1 VALTVGEL
9 NAVLSVDDRAVDP
22 ALRRAE
28 NAIRDA
34 GRQMGDDA
42 ERAGEQ
48 AGEELGDG
56 VVRGADGRLR
66 DARGRFVAAG
76 RRAGEAVGDGLE
88 DEVAEG
94 ADQAVDEAESGL
106 TRLQTVALAAG
117 AGAGFVLMEAF
128 SQALEQSKITAT
140 LGAQLGATGPEA
152 QRYGQ
157 IAGEL
162 YTSAIVADFQE
173 AADTIR
179 AVMNAG
185 LAPPDA
191 TNAQLKS
198 ISVNVA
204 DLAKVL
210 GIEVGEAANAAG
222 IMVRNGLAKNS
233 QQAIDMLVQASN
245 RGANRFGD
253 LGETITQSAD
263 NLSHFGLTGQQAL
276 GVMIQGLDAGA
287 PSAEVFAGAL
297 EEMAANAGDGAELFD
312 SLGFNGKK
320 MAQDLAGGGPEAAA
334 ALDQLMDKLRGM
346 KDPTERSAAMVE
358 LFGEEAV
365 AMQDALLSVDPSEAA
380 SKLGDF
386 SGAADKAGKTLHDSA
401 GARVEQ
407 FKRKAMQTLVD
418 FLGTRVIPMVE
429 KAFGYIK
436 EHSTAFKIAGLA
448 ITAVLVPALVLMGVT
463 AMTAAGRVVWGW
475 ITAGAAAVKG
485 AAIQIGAAL
494 RTAGA
499 WVMMQLRAV
508 GAFLAMAASA
518 TANALRV
525 AAAWVAA
532 GVRMTV
538 TFLASVLRVAAVTV
552 AQFAMM
558 AARAVAWAATMAAQ
572 WLIAMGPI
580 GWVIAAVVGLVA
592 LIIANWDTVKEWTGQ
607 IWDWVMAK
615 IRGAVDSI
623 LAAVQ
628 FMQQI
633 PGWVADWFGDAKDWA
648 VRKFTELVTW
658 LGGLPGRASSAISGL
673 GSAVTARAN
682 AAWQSFRDA
691 SVKKALAFITWVKG
705 LPGRIASGIGS
716 LSDLLVSK
724 GRNVVQGLWNG
735 ISSMGGWIKSQLI
748 SWAKSV
754 IPGPIAKALGIAS
767 PSKVT
772 KAQGKWIAKGLV
784 VGLTGSA
791 KQVRAASKK
800 LADIIRTSL
809 NPGKKRSKALGRISS
824 GTKQLMALATREA
837 RLADRLRTATK
848 RLADQI
854 KARDKL
860 AADVKKGVLE
870 SANITQQDTGGWP
883 QTAETILAGL
893 KQDKAA
899 AEAFAKN
906 LTTLKTKG
914 VSKDLIA
921 QIAAA
926 GVEQGSSAAAAL
938 ANANSDQIK
947 AINKEQAAL
956 VAVAGKA
963 GDAAGNAMYGAGIAA
978 GKGLVRGLKM
988 QQKVIEKQ
996 MLRIAEG
1003 MSKAIRKA
1011 LGIKSPSR
1019 VMAQVGAY
1027 TAEGLRQGIEG
1038 GRRAVNRSMASL
1050 VETPAPGSW
1059 DMASGRARAAAS
1071 QRVVLELRSSGRAED
1086 DYLMGRVRRGIRKVG
1101 GPDATFALTG
1111 RRTR

>member
-9 NAVLSVDDRAVDP
+9 NAILSVDDRAVDP

-48 AGEELGDG
+48 AGEGLGDG
-56 VVRGADGRLR
+56 VVRGVDGRLR

-117 AGAGFVLMEAF
+117 VGAGALLMEGMT
-128 SQALEQSKITAT
+128 QALEQSKITAT
-140 LGAQLGATGPEA
+140 LGAQLGATGAEA

-162 YTSAIVADFQE
+162 YTSAIVEDFQE

-185 LAPPDA
+185 LAPPEA
-191 TNAQLKS
+191 TNAQLRS
-198 ISVNVA
+198 ISVHVA
-204 DLAKVL
+204 DLAKIL
-210 GIEVGEAANAAG
+210 QIDVGEAANAAG
-222 IMVRNGLAKNS
+222 IMVRNGLAKNGRE
-233 QQAIDMLVQASN
+233 AIDMLVQASN
-245 RGANRFGD
+245 KGANRFGD
-253 LGETITQSAD
+253 LGETITESAD

-312 SLGFNGKK
+312 ELGFNGKK
-320 MAQDLAGGGPEAAA
+320 MAKDLAGGGPEAAA

-365 AMQDALLSVDPSEAA
+365 AMQDALLSVDPSAAA

-407 FKRKAMQTLVD
+407 FKRQAMQGLVD
-418 FLGTRVIPMVE
+418 FLGNRVIPMVE
-429 KAFGYIK
+429 KAFGFIA

-463 AMTAAGRVVWGW
+463 AMTAAGRVMWGW
-475 ITAGAAAVKG
+475 VTSGAAAVKG
-485 AAIQIGAAL
+485 AAIQVGAAM

-499 WVMMQLRAV
+499 WVAMQLRAV

-538 TFLASVLRVAAVTV
+538 TFLATVLRVAAVTV
-552 AQFAMM
+552 GQFALM
-558 AARAVAWAATMAAQ
+558 AARAVAWAAVMAAQ
-572 WLIAMGPI
+572 WLVAMGPV
-580 GWVIAAVVGLVA
+580 GWVIATIVGLTA
-592 LIIANWDTVKEWTGQ
+592 LIIANWDSVKKYTQAAWKWV
-607 IWDWVMAK
+607 WDKVK
-615 IRGAVDSI
+615 GAVRGVVTAVMM
-623 LAAVQ
+623 LAQV
-628 FMQQI
+628 
-633 PGWVADWFGDAKDWA
+633 PGLVLGYFSRMKDAA
-648 VRKFTELVTW
+648 VRKAGELVTW
-658 LGGLPGRASSAISGL
+658 MRGWPASISRAVGSLGG
-673 GSAVTARAN
+673 
-682 AAWQSFRDA
+682 
-691 SVKKALAFITWVKG
+691 
-705 LPGRIASGIGS
+705 
-716 LSDLLVSK
+716 LLVSK
-724 GRNVVQGLWNG
+724 GADIVRGLWSG
-735 ISSMGGWIKSQLI
+735 IKSMGGWLKDTLI
-748 SWAKSV
+748 GWAKSV

-772 KAQGKWIAKGLV
+772 AAQGRWIARGLV
-784 VGLTGSA
+784 QGLTGSSR
-791 KQVRAASKK
+791 QVRAASTK
-800 LADIIRTSL
+800 LADIVRDSL
-809 NPGKKRSKALGRISS
+809 NPGKKRSKALGKIAT
-824 GTKQLMALATREA
+824 GTKQLLTLANREA
-837 RLADRLRTATK
+837 QLANRMKSATK
-848 RLADQI
+848 MVAAQI

-860 AADVKKGVLE
+860 AADVRKGVLE
-870 SANITQQDTGGWP
+870 GANITQQDSGGWP
-883 QTAETILAGL
+883 QTADTILAGL
-893 KQDKAA
+893 QADRKAA
-899 AEAFAKN
+899 EQFAKN
-906 LTTLKTKG
+906 LAALRKKG
-914 VSKDLIA
+914 VRADLIA
-921 QIAAA
+921 QIAQA

-938 ANANSDQIK
+938 ANATGGQIK
-947 AINKEQAAL
+947 AINKEQGAL
-956 VAVAGKA
+956 VTAAGQA
-963 GDAAGNAMYGAGIAA
+963 GATAGNAMYGAGIQA
-978 GKGLVRGLKM
+978 GQGLIRGLRM
-988 QQKVIEKQ
+988 QQKAIEKE
-996 MLRIAEG
+996 MLRIAKG
-1003 MSKAIRKA
+1003 MSKAIRAA

-1059 DMASGRARAAAS
+1059 DMASARARASAS
-1071 QRVVLELRSSGRAED
+1071 QRIVLEMHSSGRAED
-1086 DYLMGRVRRGIRKVG
+1086 DYLVERMRRGIRTKGGGDVG
-1101 GPDATFALTG
+1101 LVLAG
-1111 RRTR
+1111 RRSR

>member
-1 VALTVGEL
+1 MALTVGEL
-9 NAVLSVDDRAVDP
+9 NAILSVDDRAVDP

-56 VVRGADGRLR
+56 LVRGADGRLR
-66 DARGRFVAAG
+66 DARGRFAAAG
-76 RRAGEAVGDGLE
+76 RAAGDAAGEGLTE
-88 DEVAEG
+88 GTEEG
-94 ADQAVDEAESGL
+94 ADQAVDQAAGRMD
-106 TRLQTVALAAG
+106 RLKMAAAGAGLAAG
-117 AGAGFVLMEAF
+117 AALMAGFQEAMN
-128 SQALEQSKITAT
+128 QAHITAVM
-140 LGAQLGATGPEA
+140 GAQLGATPGEA

-157 IAGEL
+157 LAGEL
-162 YTSAIVADFQE
+162 FKDAIVADFQE
-173 AADTIR
+173 AADTIK

-185 LAPPDA
+185 LAPPNA

-198 ISVNVA
+198 ISTNVA
-204 DLAKVL
+204 DLATVL
-210 GIEVGEAANAAG
+210 GMDVGEAANAAG
-222 IMVRNGLAKNS
+222 IMVRNGLAKNAAE
-233 QQAIDMLVQASN
+233 AIDMLIQASN
-245 RGANRFGD
+245 QGANRFGD

-312 SLGFNGKK
+312 QLGFNGKQ
-320 MAQDLAGGGPEAAA
+320 MAKDLAGGGPEAAT
-334 ALDQLMDKLRGM
+334 ALDKLMDKLRGM

-365 AMQDALLSVDPSEAA
+365 AMQDALLAVDPSEATG
-380 SKLGDF
+380 KLGSF
-386 SGAADKAGKTLHDSA
+386 GGAADKAGDTLRDNAAHKLTEFKNSLQQNL
-401 GARVEQ
+401 VE
-407 FKRKAMQTLVD
+407 
-418 FLGTRVIPMVE
+418 FLGGTVIPKLSGFFTFAKNNAPLLLGLATAVTALGV
-429 KAFGYIK
+429 AFA
-436 EHSTAFKIAGLA
+436 TAAIGVWAMNSAMLANPMFWIIAGIVMALA
-448 ITAVLVPALVLMGVT
+448 GLVLLVVT
-463 AMTAAGRVVWGW
+463 YWDEIKSAT
-475 ITAGAAAVKG
+475 GAA
-485 AAIQIGAAL
+485 
-494 RTAGA
+494 
-499 WVMMQLRAV
+499 
-508 GAFLAMAASA
+508 
-518 TANALRV
+518 
-525 AAAWVAA
+525 
-532 GVRMTV
+532 
-538 TFLASVLRVAAVTV
+538 
-552 AQFAMM
+552 
-558 AARAVAWAATMAAQ
+558 
-572 WLIAMGPI
+572 
-580 GWVIAAVVGLVA
+580 
-592 LIIANWDTVKEWTGQ
+592 
-607 IWDWVMAK
+607 WDWVVDKISAAK
-615 IRGAVDSI
+615 DGV
-623 LAAVQ
+623 LAAVEWLG
-628 FMQQI
+628 QI
-633 PGWVADWFGDAKDWA
+633 PGWVAGWFGDAKDWA
-648 VRKFTELVTW
+648 VRKFTELTTW
-658 LGGLPGRASSAISGL
+658 LQGLPGRAANAISGL
-673 GSAVTARAN
+673 GTAVTSLASN
-682 AAWQSFRDA
+682 AWQSFRDA

-716 LSDLLVSK
+716 LGNLLVTK
-724 GRNVVQGLWNG
+724 GQDVVRGLWRG
-735 ISSMGGWIKSQLI
+735 IQSMGSWLRSTLI
-748 SWAKSV
+748 GWAKSM

-772 KAQGKWIAKGLV
+772 AKQGKWIAKGLV

-791 KQVRAASKK
+791 KQVRAASAK
-800 LADIIRTSL
+800 LASIVRDSL

-837 RLADRLRTATK
+837 RLADRLKTATK

-870 SANITQQDTGGWP
+870 SADITQQETGGWP

-893 KQDKAA
+893 KQDRAA
-899 AEAFAKN
+899 AEQFAKN
-906 LTTLKTKG
+906 LETLSAKG

-947 AINKEQAAL
+947 AINKEQGAL
-956 VAVAGKA
+956 VGAAGKA
-963 GDAAGNAMYGAGIAA
+963 GDAAGNAMYGAGIRA
-978 GKGLVRGLKM
+978 GQGLVRGLKM

-996 MLRIAEG
+996 MLHIAKG
-1003 MSKAIRKA
+1003 MSKAIKKA